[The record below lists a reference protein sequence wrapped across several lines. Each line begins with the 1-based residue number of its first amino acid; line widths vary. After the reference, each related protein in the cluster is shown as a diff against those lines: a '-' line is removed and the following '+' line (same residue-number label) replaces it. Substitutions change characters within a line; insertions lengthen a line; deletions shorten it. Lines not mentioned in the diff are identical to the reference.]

1 MAIIVCDTRKSG
13 PTFASY
19 NIYGTNTIDKER
31 ICKKCL
37 VKVVYF
43 TGATQGL
50 CCPSW
55 TPKRVCLFGVQ
66 LYMKQVGYAIMPG
79 IVCHNCVLMCFD
91 IFL

>member
-43 TGATQGL
+43 SNTGFVLPQLDTKEGL
-50 CCPSW
+50 SLWSPAVHETSW
-55 TPKRVCLFGVQ
+55 LC
-66 LYMKQVGYAIMPG
+66 YNAWY
-79 IVCHNCVLMCFD
+79 CVS
-91 IFL
+91 